1 MNFKKY
7 ILFILFS
14 CSFVFSSQNYSSSLL
29 SNADYITGEDG
40 IIRMYINIV
49 GNVKYP
55 GTYLVYDGIDFLT
68 AISVAGGYL
77 QGSNLKKIDVYKQN
91 GESYS
96 INLDKLFDS
105 GNAVSQW
112 IDLKPHD
119 TIYIHQKN
127 LSKILTTSNL
137 TYTIL
142 GLLNI
147 AITLDKN

>member
-1 MNFKKY
+1 MGNDFFLLNIINESLRISFFNKK
-7 ILFILFS
+7 
-14 CSFVFSSQNYSSSLL
+14 
-29 SNADYITGEDG
+29 
-40 IIRMYINIV
+40 
-49 GNVKYP
+49 
-55 GTYLVYDGIDFLT
+55 
-68 AISVAGGYL
+68 SV
-77 QGSNLKKIDVYKQN
+77 D
-91 GESYS
+91 